1 MRRVFWAAVTATA
14 PSQGSVLARRP
25 VCVVSEQTSL
35 CKGGEIDYDF
45 VTLGRYPDMDCTTE
59 EALDLQKV
67 TTHLWCR

>member
-1 MRRVFWAAVTATA
+1 M
-14 PSQGSVLARRP
+14 LARRP

-45 VTLGRYPDMDCTTE
+45 VTLERYPDMDCTTE